1 MKKIILPVL
10 LATMGTAAGS
20 AAGYF
25 LRPADEPVAMPDDT
39 PEAEPTYT
47 EVAPA
52 PVEEENKNVEYAKL
66 SNQFVVPVV
75 EDGQMKS
82 LVIMTLSVEVPTGEK
97 AAVFEVEPRLRD
109 AFFSALIEHAN
120 IGGFDGNFTSSAN
133 MRSLR
138 EALFDASQ
146 TAVGPMISD
155 VLILDIA
162 RQDV

>member
-25 LRPADEPVAMPDDT
+25 LRPAETVAMPDET

-47 EVAPA
+47 EVTSAPL
-52 PVEEENKNVEYAKL
+52 EEENKDVEYAKL

-75 EDGQMKS
+75 EDGRMKS

>member
-1 MKKIILPVL
+1 MKKLLLPAVL
-10 LATMGTAAGS
+10 ALVGTSAGS
-20 AAGYF
+20 AAGFF
-25 LRPADEPVAMPDDT
+25 LRA
-39 PEAEPTYT
+39 
-47 EVAPA
+47 APA
-52 PVEEENKNVEYAKL
+52 ETEIAPMEATVEDYAAPPAPEEPEPQDVEYAKL
-66 SNQFVVPVV
+66 NNQFVVPVV
-75 EDGQMKS
+75 EDGRMHA

-97 AAVFEVEPRLRD
+97 AAVFEVEPKLRD

-120 IGGFDGNFTSSAN
+120 IGGFDGNFTNSAN

-146 TAVGPMISD
+146 TAVGPMIRD